1 MYQMTLLVR
10 AETLKRAG
18 RLFHR
23 LRSSVHHVHLLNHT
37 VLYLQFAV
45 GKSPLL
51 ELRDKALEVSPVG
64 ERKPESKRIRK
75 ERERNRTTA
84 ASCRNLNVKS
94 P

>member
-37 VLYLQFAV
+37 VLYLQFTV

-84 ASCRNLNVKS
+84 ASFRN
-94 P
+94 